1 MTELNLLKDF
11 NATIPP
17 EKLADDYRK
26 LKRYFA
32 NHPSLENFLVKLNLM
47 SHNLVE
53 EQWNILTGETWYGPI
68 CGRNRPGQESISTD
82 LLLHGLE

>member
-26 LKRYFA
+26 LKQYFA
-32 NHPSLENFLVKLNLM
+32 NHPSLENFLV
-47 SHNLVE
+47 
-53 EQWNILTGETWYGPI
+53 GPDVTQPR
-68 CGRNRPGQESISTD
+68 GRAME
-82 LLLHGLE
+82 